1 MKYFGKWKAVSSSQ
15 GFWFLGQARRNPALC
30 GVPLQQQG
38 ARGRA
43 LPPRVPAA
51 EFLLPQPR
59 RSRGP
64 WKDLFCLRAR
74 SGSGEF
80 QPGLGWVVLAQI
92 FCSLTPEPEH
102 KRFWKGPGSSL
113 PRWLPGRAAELG
125 QPRAVPN
132 SSCSKSSP
140 RVTERR
146 CCIRHKTS
154 QRCSSGSP
162 GL

>member
-1 MKYFGKWKAVSSSQ
+1 MV
-15 GFWFLGQARRNPALC
+15 C
-30 GVPLQQQG
+30 GVAPQQQG

-51 EFLLPQPR
+51 EVLLPQPR

-92 FCSLTPEPEH
+92 FCSLTPELEH
-102 KRFWKGPGSSL
+102 KRASGKVPG
-113 PRWLPGRAAELG
+113 AAC
-125 QPRAVPN
+125 PD
-132 SSCSKSSP
+132 
-140 RVTERR
+140 
-146 CCIRHKTS
+146 
-154 QRCSSGSP
+154 GSP
-162 GL
+162 GVLQSWASPGLSVTAAAAKAAPGLRRGGAASDTKPPSGAGAALPDYRNPLSGWGCLCLLILAAGQPPPRRG